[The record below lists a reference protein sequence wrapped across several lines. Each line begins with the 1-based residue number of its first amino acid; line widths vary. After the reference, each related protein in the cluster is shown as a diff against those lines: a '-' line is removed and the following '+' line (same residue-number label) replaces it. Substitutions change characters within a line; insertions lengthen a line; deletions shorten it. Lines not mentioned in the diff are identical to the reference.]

1 MYNEYNTL
9 MSRSFI
15 GILFLFILQLGYGQE
30 GRISFAD
37 QLIQQE
43 FSYPLLHQ
51 GQQDHFAFN
60 FSAQPMCST
69 YLTVKPVPTV
79 NHLPG
84 MFCKLE
90 YQIEKKS
97 KLAPRFRL
105 GSLAYTEWREG
116 KQGFYDR
123 YYK

>member
-1 MYNEYNTL
+1 MKSGL
-9 MSRSFI
+9 FVLFI
-15 GILFLFILQLGYGQE
+15 FLFQVGYSQE
-30 GRISFAD
+30 GKFIFSNALSQPAVSF
-37 QLIQQE
+37 
-43 FSYPLLHQ
+43 PLLHQ
-51 GQQDHFAFN
+51 VHSDPFAFQ
-60 FSAQPMCST
+60 FSTQPLNAT
-69 YLTVKPVPTV
+69 LLTVKPVPSV

-105 GSLAYTEWREG
+105 GSLEYTNWMEG
-116 KQGFYDR
+116 KQDFYAR

>member
-1 MYNEYNTL
+1 MKSGL
-9 MSRSFI
+9 V
-15 GILFLFILQLGYGQE
+15 ILFIFLLQIGYSQDGKQ
-30 GRISFAD
+30 SLAALS
-37 QLIQQE
+37 QPAL
-43 FSYPLLHQ
+43 SYPLLHPVKIDLPLFQ
-51 GQQDHFAFN
+51 
-60 FSAQPMCST
+60 FSSQV
-69 YLTVKPVPTV
+69 TVANSLSVMQVPSV

-105 GSLAYTEWREG
+105 GSLEYTEWMEG
-116 KQGFYDR
+116 KQDFYTR